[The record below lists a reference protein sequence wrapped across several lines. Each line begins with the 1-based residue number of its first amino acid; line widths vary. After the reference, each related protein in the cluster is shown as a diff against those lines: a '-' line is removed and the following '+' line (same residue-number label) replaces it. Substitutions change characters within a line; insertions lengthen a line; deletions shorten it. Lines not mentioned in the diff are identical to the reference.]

1 MKKIPII
8 PECYKDLPDNT
19 NLSSKEVA
27 KMFGYK
33 NQICLSA
40 AEKRHLIPARDKELF
55 TDCAASSTV
64 MLKMSKYWK
73 LGTIRKWK
81 NDNSI

>member
-8 PECYKDLPDNT
+8 PECYKDLPDST
-19 NLSSKEVA
+19 NLNSKEVG
-27 KMFGYK
+27 KIFRYK
-33 NQICLSA
+33 NHKNVLSY
-40 AEKRHLIPARDKELF
+40 
-55 TDCAASSTV
+55 CAAGSIPQPYRIIRHGV
-64 MLKMSKYWK
+64 GVHNINKYYWK

>member
-8 PECYKDLPDNT
+8 PECYKDLPDST
-19 NLSSKEVA
+19 NLNSKEVG
-27 KMFGYK
+27 KIFRYK
-33 NQICLSA
+33 NHKNVLSYCG
-40 AEKRHLIPARDKELF
+40 EGSIPKPDSMLMNG
-55 TDCAASSTV
+55 V
-64 MLKMSKYWK
+64 MNTRKYYWK

>member
-1 MKKIPII
+1 MKKIPVI
-8 PECYKDLPDNT
+8 PECYKDLPDRTILN
-19 NLSSKEVA
+19 SKEVA

-33 NQICLSA
+33 SRLSIHE
-40 AEKRHLIPARDKELF
+40 AEESKLIPEHESEGF
-55 TDCAASSTV
+55 TDCNRSPTG
-64 MLKMSKYWK
+64 LKKAKYWK

>member
-1 MKKIPII
+1 MKKIPVI

-19 NLSSKEVA
+19 LMNSRDVC
-27 KMFGYK
+27 KMFGYRSVTALFISAK
-33 NQICLSA
+33 NGVIPP
-40 AEKRHLIPARDKELF
+40 EDIKRK
-55 TDCAASSTV
+55 SSFRSSYV
-64 MLKMSKYWK
+64 DINYWK